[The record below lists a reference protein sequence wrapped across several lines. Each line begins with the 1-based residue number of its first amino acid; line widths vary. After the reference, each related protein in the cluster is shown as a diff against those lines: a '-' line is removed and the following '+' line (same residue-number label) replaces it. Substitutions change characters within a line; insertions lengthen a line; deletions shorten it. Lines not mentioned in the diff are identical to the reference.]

1 MHYKGLPVDIGGRF
15 PYINPSKSKSLSL
28 PHSLV
33 IAGIGDKIMKALVV
47 RVYKLLAKCLK
58 NRILLCLFLIPL
70 LCSIVQAQATTFL
83 GMGDSIGEGVQ
94 SADSNYFTQPC
105 SYLNLIA
112 KQAGVGFP
120 LPLIKTNPAGVVGK
134 TVLRHRVFPHF
145 ATLNLAVSGADV
157 NSLLNDQANA
167 QTVHEID
174 SETDLVLF
182 PRLGS
187 QIQIAETYGSDL
199 IVCWIGNNDVLSAV
213 ITFYQYD
220 ASQMTPIEDFRS
232 AMYEI
237 TARLVNAG
245 QMIVFGNIPDVTDIA
260 FLVDRQDLIKFL
272 GSDYGLP
279 EGDYT
284 SIVVMLLIRLG
295 LDDGSLLQDP
305 NFVLDAGEV
314 QLIEERIEV
323 FNQIIEDAANSIG
336 MPVVDIHAIFLE
348 YARDPPVFFD
358 IHLTPRYLG
367 GIFSLDGVHP
377 SNIAHA
383 LVADAFIERTNLQFD
398 TNIPLISEK
407 DLEKIFLRDPFVDKN
422 ANGKVR
428 GRPGAGML
436 ETLGPFLGI
445 SGDRVDFL
453 LEDSK
458 KPFDSYSR
466 RQFIE
471 RFLSIKGKDVTM
483 APEWNRDEAIEAF
496 REIFGLKVLK
506 KAPSLP
512 GSLSPGP

>member
-1 MHYKGLPVDIGGRF
+1 
-15 PYINPSKSKSLSL
+15 
-28 PHSLV
+28 
-33 IAGIGDKIMKALVV
+33 MKALVA
-47 RVYKLLAKCLK
+47 RAYRLLMKCLK
-58 NRILLCLFLIPL
+58 NRILLCVFLIPL
-70 LCSIVQAQATTFL
+70 LCSLAHAQVTTYL

-94 SADSNYFTQPC
+94 SADANYFTQPC

-145 ATLNLAVSGADV
+145 AALNLAVSGADV

-187 QIQIAETYGSDL
+187 QMEIAETYDSDL

-220 ASQMTPIEDFRS
+220 ASQMTPIPDFTS

-237 TARLVNAG
+237 TERIANAG

-272 GSDYGLP
+272 GSDYGLA
-279 EGDYT
+279 EGNYT

-314 QLIEERIEV
+314 QLIEERLEV

-348 YARDPPVFFD
+348 YATNPPVFFD
-358 IHLTPRYLG
+358 IPLTPRYLG
-367 GIFSLDGVHP
+367 GLFSLDGVHP

-383 LVADAFIERTNLQFD
+383 LVANAFIEKITLQFD
-398 TNIPLISEK
+398 TNIPLISDQ
-407 DLEKIFLRDPFVDKN
+407 DLEKIFLKDPFVDKN
-422 ANGKVR
+422 GNGKVR

-445 SGDRVDFL
+445 SGDRDDFL
-453 LEDSK
+453 FEDSK
-458 KPFDSYSR
+458 KPFDSHSSR
-466 RQFIE
+466 LFIE
-471 RFLSIKGKDVTM
+471 RFLSIKGKETMM

-496 REIFGLKVLK
+496 REIFGLKIHEK
-506 KAPSLP
+506 TSSLH